1 VHDEWGGNNRNL
13 ALKTQAYQQ
22 TRKLMMMMMMV
33 KIRTGTGQ
41 DPLMQAQSCFD
52 DGGGGKG

>member
-1 VHDEWGGNNRNL
+1 VHDEWEGNNRNL

-41 DPLMQAQSCFD
+41 RSFNASTKLF
-52 DGGGGKG
+52 